1 MFFKRIESKGLAHYS
16 YMIGDKGKMLVID
29 PKRDIEIYLEVARR
43 EGLSIDYILETHRNE
58 DYIVGSLELS
68 SHTGAKIYISD
79 HEDLGHVYGEKIRD
93 GFEIKLGNLI
103 FRALHTPGHTLGHLS
118 FALYDK
124 GRSTPYMV
132 FTGDSLFM
140 GDLAR
145 TDFYGEE
152 KLEEMTGLLYD
163 SIFEKLL
170 PLGDEVIVMPAH
182 GAGSAC
188 GQSMEER
195 PYSTLGYERKYNR
208 QLQDESRKAFIRRFG
223 TMRVRPKY
231 FDDMKR
237 YNVKGAEPLGLG
249 LNLQPLSLVQIAD
262 EDILILDC
270 RPKEAYYG
278 GHIPGSLHMGPDN
291 LSAFLGTILE
301 LDTPFA
307 FMVDERQMDMLEELY
322 FQSRRIG
329 FENIRGF
336 LTNGIDRWEVSEKS
350 LDTLSTIT
358 PEEFLRLENDYTL
371 LDIRKETEKS
381 KEDPKKNRI
390 SIPLEY
396 LVERCEEI
404 PINKPVYVLCASG
417 SRSATGAS
425 ILKNIGYNAYVV
437 SGGILALRKI
447 R

>member
-1 MFFKRIESKGLAHYS
+1 
-16 YMIGDKGKMLVID
+16 MIGDKGKMLVID
-29 PKRDIEIYLEVARR
+29 PKRDIEVYLEVARQ

-68 SHTGAKIYISD
+68 SFTGAKIYISD

-93 GFEIKLGNLI
+93 GFKVELGDLI
-103 FRALHTPGHTLGHLS
+103 FEALHTPGHTLGHLS
-118 FALYDK
+118 FALYEKD
-124 GRSTPYMV
+124 RSTPYMV
-132 FTGDSLFM
+132 FTGDSLFI

-170 PLGDEVIVMPAH
+170 PLGDDVIVMPAH

-195 PYSTLGYERKYNR
+195 PYTTLGYEKKYNE
-208 QLQDESRKAFIRRFG
+208 QLQDESKEAFIRRFG

-231 FDDMKR
+231 FDDMRR
-237 YNVKGAEPLGLG
+237 YNVKGVEPLGLG
-249 LNLQPLSLVQIAD
+249 MNLPPLSLEQIAD

-278 GHIPGSLHMGPDN
+278 GHIPGSLHMGLDN

-307 FMVDERQMDMLEELY
+307 FMLEESQMDILEELY

-336 LTNGIDRWEVSEKS
+336 LTNGIDRWEISEKN

-358 PEEFLRLENDYTL
+358 PEDFLNLETDYTL

-381 KEDPKKNRI
+381 EDDPKKNRI
-390 SIPLEY
+390 NIPLEY
-396 LVERCEEI
+396 LVERYEEI
-404 PINKPVYVLCASG
+404 PMDKPVYVLCASG

-425 ILKNIGYNAYVV
+425 LLKNYGYDSYVV

>member
-1 MFFKRIESKGLAHYS
+1 MFFKRIESTGLAHYS
-16 YMIGDKGKMLVID
+16 YMIGDKGKMVVID
-29 PKRDIEIYLEVARR
+29 PKRDIEVYLEVARQ

-68 SHTGAKIYISD
+68 IHTGAKIYISD

-93 GFEIKLGNLI
+93 GFKLEFGDLI
-103 FRALHTPGHTLGHLS
+103 FKALHTPGHTLGHLS
-118 FALYDK
+118 FALYETD
-124 GRSTPYMV
+124 RSTPYMV
-132 FTGDSLFM
+132 FTGDSLFI

-145 TDFYGEE
+145 SDFYGEE

-163 SIFEKLL
+163 SVFEKLL
-170 PLGDEVIVMPAH
+170 PLGDDVIVMPAH

-195 PYSTLGYERKYNR
+195 PYSTIGYEKKYNK
-208 QLQDESRKAFIRRFG
+208 QLQDESKEAFINRFG

-231 FDDMKR
+231 FDEMRR

-249 LNLQPLSLVQIAD
+249 MRLNPISLEQIEE

-270 RPKEAYYG
+270 RPKESYYG
-278 GHIPGSLHMGPDN
+278 GHIPGSLHMSLDN
-291 LSAFLGTILE
+291 LSAFLGTVIDLN
-301 LDTPFA
+301 TPIA
-307 FMVDERQMDMLEELY
+307 LMVDEGQMDVLADLY

-329 FENIRGF
+329 IENIRGF
-336 LTNGIDRWEVSEKS
+336 LTNGINRWEISEKN
-350 LDTLSTIT
+350 LDTLGTIT
-358 PEEFLRLENDYTL
+358 PEEFLSLETDYTL

-381 KEDPKKNRI
+381 EKDPKKNRI

-396 LVERCEEI
+396 LAEKYEEI
-404 PINKPVYVLCASG
+404 PMDKPVYVLCASG

-425 ILKNIGYNAYVV
+425 LLKKYGYESNVI
-437 SGGILALRKI
+437 SGGILAMRKI
-447 R
+447 I

>member
-29 PKRDIEIYLEVARR
+29 PKRDIEVYLEVARK

-58 DYIVGSLELS
+58 DYIVGSIELRS
-68 SHTGAKIYISD
+68 MTGAKIYISD

-93 GFEIKLGNLI
+93 GFEIKLGDLV
-103 FRALHTPGHTLGHLS
+103 FKALHTPGHTLGHLS
-118 FALYDK
+118 FALYEK
-124 GRSTPYMV
+124 ERSTPYMV

-163 SIFEKLL
+163 SIFEKLM
-170 PLGDEVIVMPAH
+170 PLGDDVLVMPAH

-188 GQSMEER
+188 GQSMEDR
-195 PYSTLGYERKYNR
+195 PYSTLGYEKKYNE
-208 QLQDESRKAFIRRFG
+208 QLQDESKEAFISRFG

-231 FDDMKR
+231 FEKMKVL
-237 YNVKGAEPLGLG
+237 NVKGAEPLGLG
-249 LNLQPLSLVQIAD
+249 MNLPPLSLEQIAK

-307 FMVDERQMDMLEELY
+307 FMVDESQMDVLEDLY

-336 LTNGIDRWEVSEKS
+336 LTNGIDRWEISEKN

-358 PEEFLRLENDYTL
+358 PEDFLSLETDYTL

-381 KEDPKKNRI
+381 EDDPKKNRI

-396 LVERCEEI
+396 LVEKYKEI
-404 PINKPVYVLCASG
+404 PMDKPVYVLCASG

-425 ILKNIGYNAYVV
+425 LLKNFGYDSYVV

>member
-29 PKRDIEIYLEVARR
+29 PKRDIEVYLEVARQ

-58 DYIVGSLELS
+58 DYIVGSIELRS
-68 SHTGAKIYISD
+68 LTGAKIYISD

-93 GFEIKLGNLI
+93 GFEIKLGDLT
-103 FRALHTPGHTLGHLS
+103 FKALHTPGHTLGHLS
-118 FALYDK
+118 IVLYEK
-124 GRSTPYMV
+124 NRSTPYMV

-152 KLEEMTGLLYD
+152 NLEEMTGLLYD

-170 PLGDEVIVMPAH
+170 PLGDDVIVMPAH

-188 GQSMEER
+188 GQNMEDR
-195 PYSTLGYERKYNR
+195 PYSTLGYEKKYNQ
-208 QLQDESRKAFIRRFG
+208 QLQDESKEAFISRFG

-231 FDDMKR
+231 FEKMKVL
-237 YNVKGAEPLGLG
+237 NIKGAEPLGLG
-249 LNLQPLSLVQIAD
+249 MNLPHLSLEQID
-262 EDILILDC
+262 EEDILILDC

-307 FMVDERQMDMLEELY
+307 FMVDESQMDVLEDLY

-336 LTNGIDRWEVSEKS
+336 LKNGIDRWEISEKK
-350 LDTLSTIT
+350 LDTLNTIT
-358 PEEFLRLENDYTL
+358 PEELLILETDYTL
-371 LDIRKETEKS
+371 LDIRKGTEKS
-381 KEDPKKNRI
+381 EDDPKKNRI

-396 LVERCEEI
+396 LVGRYKEI
-404 PINKPVYVLCASG
+404 PMDKPVYVLCASG

-425 ILKNIGYNAYVV
+425 LLKNFGYDSYVV